1 MPINTQ
7 ETYRTPNRVNQK
19 RKPYCHIIKTL
30 NVQNK
35 ERMLK
40 AAREK
45 GQEKYI
51 LQFYLNSKVGEKC
64 SRMFQTD

>member
-1 MPINTQ
+1 MPINMQ

-19 RKPYCHIIKTL
+19 RKPFCHIIKSL

-40 AAREK
+40 AARDK

-51 LQFYLNSKVGEKC
+51 LQFY
-64 SRMFQTD
+64 QTSQQRL